1 MPTFS
6 TPINLKLQQGRK
18 NAITVDRNMPISD
31 RNGVLRPFFVVDTEK
46 AVPLTL
52 EQDYAKRLIR
62 SAKAH

>member
-1 MPTFS
+1 MPSPLT
-6 TPINLKLQQGRK
+6 
-18 NAITVDRNMPISD
+18 AICLFRIETVFYD
-31 RNGVLRPFFVVDTEK
+31 LFFVVDTEK